1 MANVYTPRM
10 PRGARTL
17 LVVTA
22 AGVAL
27 IALVGIAIM
36 GAMTLVFSIVTTV
49 VNVRVETT
57 VLDRGS
63 GKPVPN
69 CLLGF
74 AESHLGIS
82 PAYDQHI
89 NATRTDPEGHVVA
102 RSPYS
107 FSGLPVWS
115 LARARDPVIRFYLG
129 EAPRYDSLDEV
140 ETWEVRLHFREPW
153 RNGVDLVPAVE
164 LKRFMAHD
172 EFNDK
177 PARKNSRGAEFA
189 PLPPEPNVEVKALI
203 RVQRDGER
211 PLYRV
216 SLTVP
221 LNPAQIAA
229 CQAPP
234 RT

>member
-1 MANVYTPRM
+1 MIVT
-10 PRGARTL
+10 
-17 LVVTA
+17 VV
-22 AGVAL
+22 GVAL
-27 IALVGIAIM
+27 VALSGIAIL
-36 GAMTLVFSIVTTV
+36 AVMTVVFSIATTV
-49 VNVRVETT
+49 VHVRIEST
-57 VLDRGS
+57 VLERGS

-89 NATRTDPEGHVVA
+89 NATRTDAEGRVVA

-107 FSGLPVWS
+107 FSGHSVWS
-115 LARARDPVIRFYLG
+115 LARARDPVIRFYIG
-129 EAPRYDSLDEV
+129 EDPRYDSLDEV

-153 RNGVDLVPAVE
+153 RSGVELVPAVE

-177 PARKNSRGAEFA
+177 PARRNWRGAEFA
-189 PLPPEPNVEVKALI
+189 PLPPESNVEVKARI
-203 RVQRDGER
+203 RVERDGER

-216 SLTVP
+216 FLTVP
-221 LNPAQIAA
+221 LSSAQIAA

-234 RT
+234 RS

>member
-1 MANVYTPRM
+1 MAVVG
-10 PRGARTL
+10 GA
-17 LVVTA
+17 V
-22 AGVAL
+22 VAL
-27 IALVGIAIM
+27 SGIAVL
-36 GAMTLVFSIVTTV
+36 GAMTLLFSVITTV
-49 VNVRVETT
+49 VNVRVETR
-57 VLDRGS
+57 VVERAS

-82 PAYDQHI
+82 PVYDQHI

-107 FSGLPVWS
+107 FSGLPVWT
-115 LARARDPVIRFYLG
+115 LARARDPIIRFYIG
-129 EAPRYDSLDEV
+129 ERPRYDSLDEV

-153 RNGVDLVPAVE
+153 RSGVELVPAVE

-177 PARKNSRGAEFA
+177 PARKHWRGAEFA
-189 PLPPEPNVEVKALI
+189 PLPPEPNVEVKARL
-203 RVQRDGER
+203 RVERDGER

-221 LNPAQIAA
+221 LSSAQIAA

-234 RT
+234 RS